1 MLVQARTL
9 GNSEAEVLQNYPTL
23 SASDLANAWAYAAA
37 HSHAIDQAIY
47 ANNEA

>member
-1 MLVQARTL
+1 MQARTL